1 MDHGQFRLCLLLLG
15 AYDCLPD
22 HDESTLNTAPSIY
35 RFTNMSFRGTE
46 SPMDFE
52 WQRHH
57 GPVDV
62 TSPFHRY
69 AMESSKKRK
78 SALPESTTA
87 SNVHVGTHGQI
98 DSPGKTNVPSLIEPN
113 SKPWFFSSAPISP
126 PDQSQYRAP
135 SFTTPR
141 KPVDLDFSSGPETSP
156 ADQADN
162 EETPDAKPFEFTSGS
177 VKPTSKRNSLFGMYG
192 KFAPSPARVSKPYND
207 ALERRIHKRR
217 RRAQNFDSQVALARR
232 TSDDTSSDEVGALT
246 KSSHDPRSFS
256 KAQPQYQY
264 GSTQSEGWLRS
275 TFTFLTTYPDAPA
288 ILAKYLQIFF
298 NFVIFSSIF
307 YMLYSFYATIR
318 ADVDRAS
325 DEAMSEVLS
334 EMAQCSKNYVDNRC
348 GADARLPALE
358 TVCSNWELCMN
369 RDPSA
374 VKRARLSAHT
384 FAEILNS
391 FVEPISL
398 KTMAFAST
406 LVILSIVVNNVT
418 FTFFRRQYEQHHHH
432 QPTNY
437 AHPYPNHPS
446 GSFQHPAVQMGHHPT
461 SPGFQQQ
468 LSWDNNQTIDG
479 NQRRLEYNR
488 SPSKGH
494 LERDRSRSPQKT
506 T

>member
-1 MDHGQFRLCLLLLG
+1 
-15 AYDCLPD
+15 
-22 HDESTLNTAPSIY
+22 
-35 RFTNMSFRGTE
+35 
-46 SPMDFE
+46 MDFE
-52 WQRHH
+52 WQGRH

-78 SALPESTTA
+78 SAPSASTIQ
-87 SNVHVGTHGQI
+87 SNAQAGTHSQF
-98 DSPGKTNVPSLIEPN
+98 DSPAKSSLSPLAEPN
-113 SKPWFFSSAPISP
+113 GKPWFFSNAPTAP
-126 PDQSQYRAP
+126 ADQSQFRAP

-141 KPVDLDFSSGPETSP
+141 KPIDLDFSSGPETSP

-162 EETPDAKPFEFTSGS
+162 EETPDAKPYEFTSGS
-177 VKPTSKRNSLFGMYG
+177 AKQTSKRDSLFGMYG
-192 KFAPSPARVSKPYND
+192 KFAPSPGRVFKPYND

-217 RRAQNFDSQVALARR
+217 RRAQNFDNQLALARR
-232 TSDDTSSDEVGALT
+232 ASDDTSSDEAGAVT
-246 KSSHDPRSFS
+246 KPSQDQRSFS
-256 KAQPQYQY
+256 RTQHYNQY
-264 GSTQSEGWLRS
+264 GSPRQSEGWLRS

-318 ADVDRAS
+318 ADVDRAA
-325 DEAMSEVLS
+325 DESMSEVLS
-334 EMAQCSKNYVDNRC
+334 EMAQCSKNYVENQC
-348 GADARLPALE
+348 GANARLPALE
-358 TVCSNWELCMN
+358 IVCSNWELCMN
-369 RDPSA
+369 RDPAA

-398 KTMAFAST
+398 KTMAFASS
-406 LVILSIVVNNVT
+406 LIILSIVVNNVT
-418 FTFFRRQYEQHHHH
+418 FTFFRRQYEQHHHQ
-432 QPTNY
+432 QPPNY
-437 AHPYPNHPS
+437 AQQYPNHPS
-446 GSFQHPAVQMGHHPT
+446 GSFQHPAIQMGHYAT
-461 SPGFQQQ
+461 SPGYQQQ
-468 LSWDNNQTIDG
+468 LGWDNSQSMNG

-494 LERDRSRSPQKT
+494 LDRGRSRSPEKRT

>member
-1 MDHGQFRLCLLLLG
+1 
-15 AYDCLPD
+15 
-22 HDESTLNTAPSIY
+22 
-35 RFTNMSFRGTE
+35 
-46 SPMDFE
+46 MDFE
-52 WQRHH
+52 WQGKH
-57 GPVDV
+57 GPVDA

-69 AMESSKKRK
+69 AMESNKKRTYAP
-78 SALPESTTA
+78 SAADA
-87 SNVHVGTHGQI
+87 SSNAHAGTHSQF
-98 DSPGKTNVPSLIEPN
+98 DSPAKTNLPSLSEPN
-113 SKPWFFSSAPISP
+113 GKPWFFSNVPTSP
-126 PDQSQYRAP
+126 PEQSQFRAP

-177 VKPTSKRNSLFGMYG
+177 AKSTNKRNSLFGMYG
-192 KFAPSPARVSKPYND
+192 RFAPSPGRMAKPFND

-217 RRAQNFDSQVALARR
+217 RRAQNFDNQLALARR
-232 TSDDTSSDEVGALT
+232 ASDDTSSDEAGVLM
-246 KSSHDPRSFS
+246 KQRSFS
-256 KAQPQYQY
+256 QTQQHAQNNFEPQR
-264 GSTQSEGWLRS
+264 EGWLRS

-325 DEAMSEVLS
+325 DEAMAEVLS
-334 EMAQCSKNYVDNRC
+334 EMAQCSKNYIENQC

-369 RDPSA
+369 RDPGA

-406 LVILSIVVNNVT
+406 LVVLSIVVNNVT
-418 FTFFRRQYEQHHHH
+418 FTLYRRQYEQHHH
-432 QPTNY
+432 QPPPHY
-437 AHPYPNHPS
+437 SQQYPNHPS
-446 GSFQHPAVQMGHHPT
+446 GYMGQYLA
-461 SPGFQQQ
+461 SPGVPYQQQ
-468 LSWDNNQTIDG
+468 LNWNDNNQSYEG
-479 NQRRLEYNR
+479 NQRRLEWNM
-488 SPSKGH
+488 SPTKSQSG
-494 LERDRSRSPQKT
+494 RGRSRSPEKRGT
-506 T
+506 